1 MATSV
6 LDDDRGGAFLLE
18 LLHFAG
24 WRLQVRDDETA
35 TIRARRGDVELEVS
49 GSSLAEAAG
58 IVFARA
64 MRSSK
69 RKEQKKDR
77 RTQPGKTPPAARDSI

>member
-6 LDDDRGGAFLLE
+6 LHEDRGGAFLLE

-24 WRLQVRDDETA
+24 WRLQVRDGETA
-35 TIRARRGDVELEVS
+35 TIRARRADVELEVS

-58 IVFARA
+58 VVFARA

-69 RKEQKKDR
+69 RKDEDKRDR
-77 RTQPGKTPPAARDSI
+77 PTNAAE